1 MSIIGTILIGFIVGL
16 LAKFVMPGRD
26 PGGFFVTAAIG
37 IVGSLIATFG
47 GRALGIYRGDET
59 ELHRR
64 VHRRY
69 HFADPLPAPRAQPQH
84 VNHAPAGARTEPCR
98 TASAVV
104 CNADPSQRT
113 GHKELPWHSTLETCC
128 RNT

>member
-59 ELHRR
+59 AS
-64 VHRRY
+64 
-69 HFADPLPAPRAQPQH
+69 FI
-84 VNHAPAGARTEPCR
+84 GAFIGAIILLILYRLLVR
-98 TASAVV
+98 
-104 CNADPSQRT
+104 NR
-113 GHKELPWHSTLETCC
+113 ST
-128 RNT
+128 